1 MPHDKGNSEVRP
13 IGVGKPIR
21 RTIGRCVTKVMKQD
35 ILELGGLL
43 QVCAGHKSRSETTV
57 HAMNSLVQYK
67 EANAV
72 LLVDASNAFSTLN

>member
-1 MPHDKGNSEVRP
+1 
-13 IGVGKPIR
+13 
-21 RTIGRCVTKVMKQD
+21 MKQD